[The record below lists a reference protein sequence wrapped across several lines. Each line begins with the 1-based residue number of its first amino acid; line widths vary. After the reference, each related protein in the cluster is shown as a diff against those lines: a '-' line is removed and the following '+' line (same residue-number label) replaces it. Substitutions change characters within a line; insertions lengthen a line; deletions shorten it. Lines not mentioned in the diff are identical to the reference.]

1 MKRSMIIV
9 AVLNFTLLLSAQKST
24 LPVGWEEL
32 TSPDFKEAVKQAEGV
47 CIIPMGVIEKHGPHL
62 PLGTDVFTAR
72 EVSRRAAEKDYCIVY
87 PFYYA
92 GQIFEAKHQPGI
104 IAYSPELIYKMLEE
118 TCSEIAR
125 NGIKKI
131 ILVNSHGGNTY
142 FLQYFCQAQLQKS
155 KDYAVYLF
163 TPSIDAETQKKI
175 TSLRKSTTG
184 GHADEVESSTV
195 MVIRPDLV
203 KIDKATSES
212 GENQGRLELKNA
224 LTDIWWYAKYPNHY
238 AGDSKDANK
247 ELGEVRLKQWSDQLA
262 ETVKMVKEDQTTL
275 RLQEEFFKESVLP
288 LETTTR

>member
-1 MKRSMIIV
+1 MKKLLIIAV
-9 AVLNFTLLLSAQKST
+9 ALNCTLFLFAQKST

-32 TSPDFKEAVKQAEGV
+32 TSPDFKEAVKQSEGV
-47 CIIPMGVIEKHGPHL
+47 CIIPMGVVEKHGPHL

-87 PFYYA
+87 PYYFA
-92 GQIFEAKHQPGI
+92 GQIFEAKQQPGV

-118 TCSEIAR
+118 TCAEIAR

-142 FLQYFCQAQLQKS
+142 FLQYFCQTQLHKD

-163 TPSIDAETQKKI
+163 TPTIDAETQKKI
-175 TSLRKSTTG
+175 ASLRTSTTG
-184 GHADEVESSTV
+184 GHADEVESSTM

-212 GENQGRLELKNA
+212 GEDQGRLKLKNA
-224 LTDIWWYAKYPNHY
+224 STSIWWYAKYPNHY

-247 ELGEVRLKQWSDQLA
+247 ELGEVRLKQWSEQLA
-262 ETVKMVKEDQTTL
+262 EVVRMVKEDQTTL
-275 RLQEEFFKESVLP
+275 RLQEEFFKESASP
-288 LETTTR
+288 LETTIR